1 MKENNGIRVF
11 RGHLV
16 DSRNN
21 NYLTRMQEA
30 RRDMFD
36 EGFLVRSPLAG
47 CPPAFAGF
55 SLTYAPHNGS
65 YTGLAS
71 CAMALS
77 LISMGEIH

>member
-30 RRDMFD
+30 RRDMID
-36 EGFLVRSPLAG
+36 EGYVVYSQLMDFDNRVAS
-47 CPPAFAGF
+47 F
-55 SLTYAPHNGS
+55 SWRKGNGK
-65 YTGLAS
+65 
-71 CAMALS
+71 
-77 LISMGEIH
+77 